1 MNILIIGQ
9 GGREHAIAW
18 KIRQSKHANQIFVI
32 PGNDGMKDVAKI
44 VDIAIDDYP
53 SIISFAIENNIDLT
67 IVGSEK
73 PLCDGLV
80 DMMEEK
86 GLKVFGPSKRAAEI
100 EGSKAFAKM
109 MMGKYNI
116 PTASYHNVKSFEE
129 AKRVLIHSKYPI
141 VIKADGLAAGK
152 GVVIAKDFHEAFEAS
167 VLFLGTNKS
176 IVIEEYLVGIEF
188 SLIAFANGKTMYPF
202 ELAQDYKRA
211 FDHHQGPNTGGM
223 GSYSPVPSIPKEAI
237 HEAIEK
243 VMKPMLY
250 GLEKENRSFKGFLYG
265 GLMLTKDGVK
275 VIEFNARL
283 GDPEAEV
290 LLPRLEDDMIE
301 TIMSIMN
308 HESRTLTFS
317 KYACVG
323 VVMASQGYPGHYDK
337 GYPIEIKKQDS
348 ILFHMGTKYENGK
361 FVTNGGRVLI
371 AVSLGE
377 NIEEA
382 RHKTYQA
389 LKNISCENIYFRNDI
404 GIL

>member
-9 GGREHAIAW
+9 GGREHALAW
-18 KIRQSKHANQIFVI
+18 KVRQSKHANQIYVL
-32 PGNDGMKDVAKI
+32 PGNDGMKDVAQT

-53 SIISFAIENNIDLT
+53 SIITFAIEKNIELT

-80 DMMEEK
+80 DRMEEK
-86 GLKVFGPSKRAAEI
+86 GLRVFGPSKRAAEI
-100 EGSKAFAKM
+100 EGSKVFAKSM
-109 MMGKYNI
+109 MEKYEI
-116 PTASYHNVKSFEE
+116 PTASYHNVKTFEE
-129 AKRVLIHSKYPI
+129 AKQVLIHSKYPI

-167 VLFLGTNKS
+167 ILFLGTNKN
-176 IVIEEYLVGIEF
+176 IVIEEYLEGIEF
-188 SLIAFANGKTMYPF
+188 SLIAFANGKTLYPF

-211 FDHHQGPNTGGM
+211 YNNHQGPNTGGM
-223 GSYSPVPSIPKEAI
+223 GSYSPVPSIPQIAI

-250 GLEKENRSFKGFLYG
+250 GLEKENKSFKGFLYG

-301 TIMSIMN
+301 TILSILN
-308 HESRTLTFS
+308 HEPKILTFS

-337 GYPIEIKKQDS
+337 GYPIEIKDQHS
-348 ILFHMGTKYENGK
+348 TLFHMGTKYEKGGYI
-361 FVTNGGRVLI
+361 TNGGRVLI

-377 NIEEA
+377 NIEDA
-382 RHKTYQA
+382 RKKAYHS
-389 LKNISCENIYFRNDI
+389 IGEVICENIYFRNDI

>member
-53 SIISFAIENNIDLT
+53 SILSFAIENNIDLT

-86 GLKVFGPSKRAAEI
+86 GLRVFGPSKRAAEI
-100 EGSKAFAKM
+100 EGSKAFAKS

-116 PTASYHNVKSFEE
+116 PTASYHNVGSFEE
-129 AKRVLIHSKYPI
+129 AKQVLIHSKYPI

-167 VLFLGTNKS
+167 VLFLGTNKNV
-176 IVIEEYLVGIEF
+176 VIEEFLEGIEF
-188 SLIAFANGKTMYPF
+188 SLIAFANGITLYPF

-223 GSYSPVPSIPKEAI
+223 GSYSPVPSIPQKAI
-237 HEAIEK
+237 DEAIEK

-250 GLEKENRSFKGFLYG
+250 GLEKENKPFKGFLYG

-290 LLPRLEDDMIE
+290 LLPRLEDDIIE
-301 TIMSIMN
+301 TILSIMN
-308 HESRTLTFS
+308 HESRKLTFS
-317 KYACVG
+317 QYASVG
-323 VVMASQGYPGHYDK
+323 IVIASKGYPGHYDK
-337 GYPIEIKKQDS
+337 GYPIEIKDHHS
-348 ILFHMGTKYENGK
+348 ILFHMGTKFENDK
-361 FVTNGGRVLI
+361 YITSGGRVLI
-371 AVSLGE
+371 AVSLGI

-382 RHKTYQA
+382 RLMAYQSIE
-389 LKNISCENIYFRNDI
+389 KIRCENTYFRSDI
-404 GIL
+404 ASI